1 MKWRDKDINEPNVF
15 LEEDFYTNVDKNL
28 KIDETLYENKSNKRP
43 YDKFDKNSRI
53 KFYVILTLIAALVI
67 IIFACIFIKSDREIV
82 KYESMAKEYYKA
94 GNYKEAAVIYEKLYE
109 ETGNIEYNI
118 ERSNVS
124 RYIEADEIIREASN
138 EVKLGG
144 YEKAIEILLTVNPL
158 DDTTANR
165 VFQIKSQASS
175 KWLSHIEKDIEDKK
189 YQDAKTEIMR
199 FLNLQ
204 PNHEQ
209 AIEIKNKI
217 DNKLY

>member
-28 KIDETLYENKSNKRP
+28 KIDETLYENKSKKRP

-109 ETGNIEYNI
+109 ETGNIEYN
-118 ERSNVS
+118 
-124 RYIEADEIIREASN
+124 
-138 EVKLGG
+138 
-144 YEKAIEILLTVNPL
+144 
-158 DDTTANR
+158 
-165 VFQIKSQASS
+165 
-175 KWLSHIEKDIEDKK
+175 
-189 YQDAKTEIMR
+189 
-199 FLNLQ
+199 
-204 PNHEQ
+204 
-209 AIEIKNKI
+209 
-217 DNKLY
+217 

>member
-124 RYIEADEIIREASN
+124 RHIEADEIIREATN

-209 AIEIKNKI
+209 AIEIKKKI

>member
-1 MKWRDKDINEPNVF
+1 MKWRDKDINEPNVS